1 MATTTPD
8 NIFSPDAGDD
18 YALTTDLAALT
29 DTVQDAITAWKN
41 YGIGTD
47 AQRSALTGTSNP
59 PLKEGLQWY
68 STDTNL
74 RWWYDGSA
82 WNKINPPLQ
91 ATLYRASGTHI
102 VNATDTP
109 FTWDTVA
116 TGSDTGF
123 WNSANG
129 TRIVA
134 PSTGRYHV
142 DFNVATTSASVEV
155 DVSIRKNG
163 TLTSNPTFIFSGGAS
178 DALAWPRVNGSF
190 EIALNASQYIELY
203 LKKAAGSDTSVRN
216 EHTFAQIRLLP

>member
-91 ATLYRASGTHI
+91 ATLYRASGTHSI
-102 VNATDTP
+102 ATAEWALG
-109 FTWDTVA
+109 WDTVA
-116 TGSDTGF
+116 TGSSTGF
-123 WNSANG
+123 WNSTNP
-129 TRIVA
+129 TRITA
-134 PSTGRYHV
+134 PTTGRYWV
-142 DFNVATTSASVEV
+142 SFNVSVNSGSIEV
-155 DVSIRKNG
+155 DISVRKNG
-163 TLTSNPTFIFSGGAS
+163 TLTSNPTFIFSDG
-178 DALAWPRVNGSF
+178 DANVGAWPRINGSF
-190 EIALNASQYIELY
+190 EIAMNSGDYLELFTR
-203 LKKAAGSDTSVRN
+203 KAAGTDRTVRN
-216 EHTFAQIRLLP
+216 EHTFFQIRLLP